1 MEITD
6 AVRQGLTSSPRY
18 LPVWFRYDKTG
29 SILNDKCLTD
39 NKYYYF
45 HKTELDIIQ
54 RYIDEMVCHVK
65 FPCSLVDLGS
75 GNSVKTRRFID
86 VLLKNQDILK
96 YIPVDISEDFLLET
110 SNALSEIYADCLT
123 VQPIAGDYSIGIE
136 EIGKLPDNKLICW
149 FGGGN
154 QNEPRTMQAS
164 RLLSLSR
171 NISSDDR
178 LLIAYDI
185 TQNEEEILNA
195 YLDPTDICA
204 NLYLNALHRLNRD
217 FQANFKIDNFKL
229 EASFSRDLSVKG
241 SSAVIMRV
249 RSTCKH
255 EVCIPGLNL
264 TLLLEEGECINL
276 FEGEGVSHKYTLD
289 QIRSLAEDGQLHI
302 EKIWTDGGN
311 HVAYAMFSKC
321 SNEKHADT

>member
-18 LPVWFRYDKTG
+18 LPLWFRYDKTG

-45 HKTELDIIQ
+45 HKSELDIIQ
-54 RYIDEMVCHVK
+54 RYIDDMVCHVK

-86 VLLKNQDILK
+86 FLLKYQDKLK

-110 SNALSEIYADCLT
+110 SNALSEIYTNRLT
-123 VQPIAGDYSIGIE
+123 VQPVAGDYSIGIE
-136 EIGKLPDNKLICW
+136 EIGKLSGNKLICW
-149 FGGGN
+149 FGGL
-154 QNEPRTMQAS
+154 QNEPRTQQTS
-164 RLLSLSR
+164 RILSLSR
-171 NISSDDR
+171 NMSG
-178 LLIAYDI
+178 
-185 TQNEEEILNA
+185 
-195 YLDPTDICA
+195 ICA

-217 FQANFKIDNFKL
+217 FQGNFKIDNFKL
-229 EASFSRDLSVKG
+229 EVSFSRDLSVKG
-241 SSAVIMRV
+241 SSAVIIRV

-255 EVCIPGLNL
+255 EVRIPGLNL
-264 TLLLEEGECINL
+264 TLLLEEGEYIDL

-289 QIRSLAEDGQLHI
+289 QIRGLAEEGHLHI
-302 EKIWTDGGN
+302 ENMWTDGGN
-311 HVAYAMFSKC
+311 HVAYVIFSKL
-321 SNEKHADT
+321 SNAKPADT

>member
-1 MEITD
+1 MDIAD

-18 LPVWFRYDKTG
+18 LPVWFRYDNIG

-45 HKTELDIIQ
+45 HKSELDIIQ
-54 RYIDEMVCHVK
+54 RYINEMVCHLK

-75 GNSVKTRRFID
+75 GNSIKTRRFID
-86 VLLKNQDILK
+86 VLLKYQDKLK
-96 YIPVDISEDFLLET
+96 YIPVDISRDFLFET
-110 SNALSEIYADCLT
+110 SNALSEIYANCLM
-123 VQPIAGDYSIGIE
+123 VQPVAGDYSVGIE
-136 EIGKLPDNKLICW
+136 EIGKLADNKLICW

-154 QNEPRTMQAS
+154 QNESRTQQVS
-164 RLLSLSR
+164 RLLNLSR
-171 NISSDDR
+171 NISADDR

-195 YLDPTDICA
+195 YLNPTGVCA

-217 FQANFKIDNFKL
+217 FQGNFNIDNFKL
-229 EASFSRDLSVKG
+229 DASFSRDLSVKG
-241 SSAVIMRV
+241 SSAVVMRV

-255 EVCIPGLNL
+255 EVYIPGLNL
-264 TLLLEEGECINL
+264 TLPLEEGEYINL

-289 QIRSLAEDGQLHI
+289 QIRGLAEDGQLHI
-302 EKIWTDGGN
+302 EKIWTDAGN
-311 HVAYAMFSKC
+311 HVAYVMFSNRTNAKQAA
-321 SNEKHADT
+321 K